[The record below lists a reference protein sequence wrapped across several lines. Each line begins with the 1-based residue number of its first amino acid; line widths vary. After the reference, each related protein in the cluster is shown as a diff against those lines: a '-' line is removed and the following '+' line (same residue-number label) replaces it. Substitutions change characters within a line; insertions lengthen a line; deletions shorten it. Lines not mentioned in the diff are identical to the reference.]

1 MPAAGLGAAG
11 GSAGAGAGSGATA
24 LGGAASVSTGAGPEA
39 VGAAAMDSATEAP
52 DEGSATGTTGGGAS
66 ATVAFLAR
74 ISAALALASATR
86 GSEPLAI
93 SSSNTFCRTRRPA
106 AARCS
111 KYSASDIPAGLGSVS
126 TGAAPAVSTGAGL
139 AAGGAVGGAVG
150 ASAAGGGAAGAGA
163 AALSSG
169 PLAPSS
175 SGLGG
180 STVLIQSSRR
190 SISWVRWVM
199 SPSAYSNSGLQNRA
213 S

>member
-1 MPAAGLGAAG
+1 MPAAGLEAAG
-11 GSAGAGAGSGATA
+11 GFGGAGAGSGITA
-24 LGGAASVSTGAGPEA
+24 LGGAASVSPGAGPDA
-39 VGAAAMDSATEAP
+39 VGAAATP
-52 DEGSATGTTGGGAS
+52 SATGTTGGGAS

-111 KYSASDIPAGLGSVS
+111 TYSASDIPGGHGSVS

-139 AAGGAVGGAVG
+139 AAGGAVG

-163 AALSSG
+163 A
-169 PLAPSS
+169 PF
-175 SGLGG
+175 
-180 STVLIQSSRR
+180 
-190 SISWVRWVM
+190 
-199 SPSAYSNSGLQNRA
+199 SP
-213 S
+213 